1 MQLEE
6 ARILFREYEKELDA
20 DLCFQSF
27 EEELKNPLY
36 KYGLPNGSLIL
47 AYWNNQLA
55 GCIALQ
61 PLENGH
67 CEMKRLFVR
76 PSFRKHKIGQAL
88 VDEIL
93 QKATAIGYTKMKLD
107 TLERLQAA
115 IHLYKKRGFKLPLPI
130 MKILCSKWCTWKSH
144 WFRLWRFNCL
154 LKFMKF

>member
-6 ARILFREYEKELDA
+6 ARMLFREYEKELDA

-61 PLENGH
+61 PLENGN

-76 PSFRKHKIGQAL
+76 PSFRKHKIGEAL

-115 IHLYKKRGFKLPLPI
+115 IHLYKKNGFQVTTAYYENPLQQVVY
-130 MKILCSKWCTWKSH
+130 MEKS
-144 WFRLWRFNCL
+144 LV
-154 LKFMKF
+154 

>member
-1 MQLEE
+1 MLNIVQITAEGMQLEE
-6 ARILFREYEKELDA
+6 ARMLFREYEKELDA

-61 PLENGH
+61 PLENGN

-76 PSFRKHKIGQAL
+76 PSFRKHKIGEAL

-93 QKATAIGYTKMKLD
+93 QKAITIGYSKMKLD

-115 IHLYKKRGFKLPLPI
+115 IHLYKKIGFQVTTAYYENPLQQVVY
-130 MKILCSKWCTWKSH
+130 MEKS
-144 WFRLWRFNCL
+144 LV
-154 LKFMKF
+154 

>member
-6 ARILFREYEKELDA
+6 ARMLFREYEKELDA

-61 PLENGH
+61 PLENGN

-88 VDEIL
+88 VEEIL

-115 IHLYKKRGFKLPLPI
+115 IHLYKKKGFQVTTAYYENPLQQVVY
-130 MKILCSKWCTWKSH
+130 MEKS
-144 WFRLWRFNCL
+144 LGC
-154 LKFMKF
+154 